1 MPPSCLDPCAHALE
15 RSRRARTKGSCLVW
29 EMRFVRREKMPKA
42 CWVVRRVDGVALIG
56 WDDAYAGEV
65 GFLSGFRISSEFMS
79 SRVRLGVWAGKGAFE
94 GDGSMPVMICPASG
108 LSPWLSFIS
117 TGIKPSSNSSGH
129 TRACGFPACSI
140 SASSSS
146 F

>member
-1 MPPSCLDPCAHALE
+1 
-15 RSRRARTKGSCLVW
+15 
-29 EMRFVRREKMPKA
+29 MPKA

-65 GFLSGFRISSEFMS
+65 GFLSGFGIPSELMS
-79 SRVRLGVWAGKGAFE
+79 SRVRLGAWTGKGAFE
-94 GDGSMPVMICPASG
+94 GDGSMPVMNCPASV
-108 LSPWLSFIS
+108 LSAWLSFIS

-129 TRACGFPACSI
+129 TRACGLTACSV